1 MIAVRQSRSPQAPPG
16 ATARAG
22 PGPSLRAETRKAGYV
37 RTNEPLTG
45 PIGLVDEAAQAVAD
59 EAATAPTAP
68 PDRAGQDAEGTGEA
82 QYTWTQPT
90 SFYARYGK
98 RAVDLTAAT
107 IALPVLGALSLGA
120 GLAITLEDRGPV
132 FFRQERWGRH
142 GKPFKIVKLRSMSV
156 GARDLRNADSSTVA
170 SRNDSRVTRVGRFLR
185 RTSID
190 EVPQLINVLTGDMSL
205 IGPRPNLATKPL
217 ERMGPLERRRLSVR
231 PGITGYNQAFYRNST
246 TLQERYEADC
256 YYVDHLTLALDL
268 KILARTIRTVLT
280 SEKLYTED
288 GR

>member
-1 MIAVRQSRSPQAPPG
+1 M
-16 ATARAG
+16 
-22 PGPSLRAETRKAGYV
+22 
-37 RTNEPLTG
+37 RTDEPLTG
-45 PIGLVDEAAQAVAD
+45 PVGLVDDAAQAAGD
-59 EAATAPTAP
+59 EAASS
-68 PDRAGQDAEGTGEA
+68 DRAVPGGAAEHPKHSGHSE
-82 QYTWTQPT
+82 YDWTQPA

-98 RAVDLTAAT
+98 RAVDLAAAT
-107 IALPVLGALSLGA
+107 LALPVLGALSLGA

-142 GKPFKIVKLRSMSV
+142 GKPFRIVKLRSMSV

-185 RTSID
+185 RTSLD
-190 EVPQLINVLTGDMSL
+190 EVPQLLNVLTGDMSL

-231 PGITGYNQAFYRNST
+231 PGITGYNQAFHRNST

-256 YYVDHLTLALDL
+256 YYVDNLTLALDL

>member
-1 MIAVRQSRSPQAPPG
+1 M
-16 ATARAG
+16 
-22 PGPSLRAETRKAGYV
+22 